1 MHLNFIIQIL
11 IYSLQMGFSCGD
23 FTADAL
29 GFAYPVF
36 QNKIHVLKILFLK
49 SVFIR
54 QIDLTWMEQSNF

>member
-11 IYSLQMGFSCGD
+11 IYSLQRGFSYGD

-29 GFAYPVF
+29 GSAYPVL
-36 QNKIHVLKILFLK
+36 QNKIHALKILFLRP
-49 SVFIR
+49 VFIR